1 MAGLNK
7 ITLIGNLGRDPEMR
21 YMPDGRAVANFS
33 IATSEEWKDKATGE
47 KRERTTWFRIIAFGK
62 LGEICGEY
70 LSKGK
75 QVYIEGRLQTN
86 EWTDQ
91 EGRNRF
97 SLEVIA
103 SQMLMLGR
111 KGDSYNSSGASSG
124 YERTPPSSGYDSPAP
139 VAARPKASSPVTP
152 DEPPSGEPG
161 GVPEE
166 DIPF

>member
-21 YMPDGRAVANFS
+21 YTPDGLAVANFS
-33 IATSEEWKDKATGE
+33 IAVTEKVKGE
-47 KRERTTWFRIIAFGK
+47 DHTTWFRISAFGRT
-62 LGEICGEY
+62 GEIAAEY

-75 QVYIEGRLQTN
+75 QVYIEGRLRTS
-86 EWTDQ
+86 EWTDR

-97 SLEVIA
+97 SLEVVA
-103 SQMLMLGR
+103 NQLVLLGS
-111 KGDSYNSSGASSG
+111 KGDSYNNSGASSS